1 MLNFESK
8 AAIHNSTLNI
18 ENYDSKER
26 RMNILQIGLGGFG
39 KNHLRAWTQLGRVR
53 DLWVADLSPA
63 RLKEAHD
70 LFGVGSD
77 RVTDDYREF
86 LDRAD
91 VVDVV
96 TGSDSHY
103 AICDEALTRG
113 KDVFVEKPMT
123 MTGRE
128 ADLLAERVARTN
140 RILQV
145 GYYYRF
151 HPIAQYL
158 RRLIQTG
165 GLGAIRYVSGRFMG
179 FKRARTDV
187 GVTHTDGIHFIDLF
201 NALLGE
207 APREAYAVIRDHFG
221 RGMEDLSLVVLQYP
235 SGIVGQVESGY
246 VQPGNWV
253 DRVVP
258 NAMTTKDITV
268 VGDRKTVRADFEID
282 KVEVFEV
289 RHELQNGIWTPVH
302 GDCITPRLRSVT
314 PAELV
319 ALELEALLQSVD
331 KRTAPDPNVRDSG
344 VVLAKVMEAV
354 YRSAGSGQAVA
365 IRADPPATALALD
378 FDAAAVGR

>member
-1 MLNFESK
+1 
-8 AAIHNSTLNI
+8 
-18 ENYDSKER
+18 
-26 RMNILQIGLGGFG
+26 MNILQIGLGGFG
-39 KNHLRAWTQLGRVR
+39 KNHLRAWTHLGRVR

-70 LFGVGSD
+70 LFGVASD

-91 VVDVV
+91 IVDVV

-103 AICDEALTRG
+103 AVCDEALTRG

-151 HPIAQYL
+151 HPISQYL
-158 RRLIQTG
+158 RRLIRTG

-221 RGMEDLSLVVLQYP
+221 RGMEDLSLVVLHYP
-235 SGIVGQVESGY
+235 SGIVAQVESGY

-282 KVEVFEV
+282 KVEIFEV
-289 RHELQNGIWTPVH
+289 RHELQHGIWTPVH

-319 ALELEALLQSVD
+319 ALELEAFLQSVET
-331 KRTAPDPNVRDSG
+331 RQAPDPNVHDSG

-354 YRSAGSGQAVA
+354 YRSAGSGQAAA
-365 IRADPPATALALD
+365 IPAAPATAGLALD
-378 FDAAAVGR
+378 FDAAAVSR